1 MTVSIATLA
10 DRFAHVLSQPLVGRI
25 RIESWVPPLGMHDW
39 RKLTGC
45 FERDQTV
52 EIDRGR

>member
-10 DRFAHVLSQPLVGRI
+10 DRFADVLSQPLVGRI